1 MALTAEKYPSRTE
14 TKRPPR
20 DSVPS
25 GIREVPILLCSLHSS
40 SDTAFTSHLHTTY
53 PNIRLVTEPN
63 AASALH
69 SSLPFPIYTA
79 ENPASLAQKV
89 DLTTTF
95 GGDGTILHASSL
107 FAASSSVPPVLAFSM
122 GTLGFLGEWKFPDYK
137 RAFREVYMSGLN
149 AGLRSHVFADS
160 LNPSSS
166 AASLADPQ
174 HPARDISASS
184 LRGKS
189 TDNPRSARVLLRN
202 RLKVALY
209 SSAGDL
215 ITPPDSPTHALNEI
229 ILHRGAAPHLAH
241 IAISVSSR
249 HLTYAIADGLIISTP
264 TGSTAYS
271 LSAGGSIIHP
281 LVPSLLLTPICPRS
295 LSFRPLVLPGN
306 MPISLRLGEGN
317 RGRELEVSV
326 DGVRRSQGL
335 EAGMEVRVW
344 GEEIKNDG
352 QSKVGQTSGV
362 PILVRAEGGGGA
374 GWVRGLNGLL
384 KFNHPFGEG
393 VEEVEEVEEEMK
405 ER

>member
-1 MALTAEKYPSRTE
+1 MISCPSIGPHLREIFCSYRKE
-14 TKRPPR
+14 TPPRQRPP
-20 DSVPS
+20 SW
-25 GIREVPILLCSLHSS
+25 SS
-40 SDTAFTSHLHTTY
+40 PGAVSPTLAAPFSNTIVTSHIHTTY
-53 PNIRLVTEPN
+53 PNISVIVEPH
-63 AASALH
+63 AAFALH
-69 SSLPFPIYTA
+69 DPLPFPLYTS
-79 ENPASLAQKV
+79 EDPPSLAQKV

-107 FAASSSVPPVLAFSM
+107 FSTSSSVPPILAFSM

-137 RAFREVYMSGLN
+137 RAFREVYMSGID
-149 AGLRSHVFADS
+149 AGLSSSKTALADS
-160 LNPSSS
+160 
-166 AASLADPQ
+166 Q
-174 HPARDISASS
+174 GCTRDVPPRSS
-184 LRGKS
+184 LHS
-189 TDNPRSARVLLRN
+189 QTTSDPRSSRVLVRN
-202 RLKVALY
+202 RLKVGFY
-209 SSAGDL
+209 SLAGDL
-215 ITPPDSPTHALNEI
+215 ITPPASPTLALNEI

-241 IAISVSSR
+241 ISISVSSR

-295 LSFRPLVLPGN
+295 LSFRPLVLPSN

-317 RGRELEVSV
+317 RGQELEVSV
-326 DGVRRSQGL
+326 DGVRRSRGL

-344 GEEIKNDG
+344 GEEVKSN
-352 QSKVGQTSGV
+352 GQTGMTCGV

-393 VEEVEEVEEEMK
+393 VEEGNGVGVEEEV
-405 ER
+405 

>member
-1 MALTAEKYPSRTE
+1 MPA
-14 TKRPPR
+14 
-20 DSVPS
+20 
-25 GIREVPILLCSLHSS
+25 IN
-40 SDTAFTSHLHTTY
+40 SHLHTTY
-53 PNIRLVTEPN
+53 PNIRIVLEPH
-63 AASALH
+63 AASALYE
-69 SSLPFPIYTA
+69 SLPFPIYTP

-107 FAASSSVPPVLAFSM
+107 FAASESVPPILAFSM

-137 RAFREVYMSGLN
+137 PAFREVYMSGES
-149 AGLRSHVFADS
+149 ASLRAHMPIDS
-160 LNPSSS
+160 SGANSS
-166 AASLADPQ
+166 ADPPL
-174 HPARDISASS
+174 PAGKMPSRPPP
-184 LRGKS
+184 RGK
-189 TDNPRSARVLLRN
+189 NMGVPRSARVLLRN
-202 RLKVALY
+202 RLKVGLY
-209 SSAGDL
+209 SSTGDL
-215 ITPPDSPTHALNEI
+215 ITPPGSPTHALNEI

-241 IAISVSSR
+241 ISISVSSR

-326 DGVRRSQGL
+326 DGVRRSRGL

-344 GEEIKNDG
+344 GEEVKSKSASGGGSGGDG
-352 QSKVGQTSGV
+352 LSEFTSGV

-374 GWVRGLNGLL
+374 GWVRGLNVLL

-393 VEEVEEVEEEMK
+393 VEEVNDVE
-405 ER
+405 